1 MFDVFIK
8 FWWQFCLVAI
18 VSYAIGNINFAV
30 LFSRLI
36 QKTDVRKCGSG
47 NPGTT
52 NMFRVFGLRMGAL
65 TFVCDC
71 LKGVVCC
78 LVSRWIFLP
87 LGAEAVTQIGYFS
100 GLFAV
105 LGHVFPAIYRFR
117 GGKGVATAIS
127 VMFCNQPILMLCCI
141 LPMIA
146 VILITD
152 RMSIMSLLYA
162 VFMIIWSWTML
173 YKDIGPFAC
182 AVITVMFAVVIFAH
196 RHNIV
201 RIFTG
206 KESRTGVRKALRG
219 KSEHHLR
226 ELKKRE
232 EKKSAIAENADEQR
246 VEVESGEQNRD

>member
-1 MFDVFIK
+1 M
-8 FWWQFCLVAI
+8 VAI

-36 QKTDVRKCGSG
+36 QKKDVRTCGSG

-52 NMFRVFGLRMGAL
+52 NMFRVFGLRMGIL
-65 TFVCDC
+65 TFVCDS

-78 LVSRWIFLP
+78 LVSQWIFGVFNDP
-87 LGAEAVTQIGYFS
+87 AAVTQVGYFA

-127 VMFCNQPILMLCCI
+127 VMFCMQPILMLCCV

-146 VILITD
+146 IILVTD
-152 RMSIMSLLYA
+152 RMSAMSLLYA
-162 VFMIIWSWTML
+162 IFMIVWAWTML
-173 YKDIGPFAC
+173 LPSIGPSAC
-182 AVITVMFAVVIFAH
+182 ATLTVMFAVVIFAH
-196 RHNIV
+196 RHNIK

-206 KESRTGVRKALRG
+206 KEKRLGVRKALRG
-219 KSEHHLR
+219 KSEHRLHELEERRAKQLEKSESDSNNDDNPR
-226 ELKKRE
+226 E
-232 EKKSAIAENADEQR
+232 
-246 VEVESGEQNRD
+246 